1 MTSGP
6 HLPKNDFVTAPDPRT
21 GRRKLFR
28 EEIWLKVRVPL
39 LLAVFFVL
47 GVTCVL
53 LYTADRRQTRQSA
66 ILVTPEQA
74 EALRL
79 KSLQLEAA
87 FEKIRQDRFDLREED
102 IALLEGALRAQEEH
116 ISARQSIG
124 TDNARQQSLR
134 RRLHLIRGERLRHDS
149 DEAEAKALIVV
160 KADEPAAIQLLR
172 RAIECELEIEQKWE
186 FSGLAE
192 PGRRA
197 RLDTRLR
204 RLESGPLW
212 QRGRELEAAAE
223 KLFTAGKFTEAAAS
237 FNQAMECET
246 EFLARYRDVR
256 NTEFGRFDKLA
267 ERRETA
273 ISGEVWNGVK
283 AQRAKAEGFEQAG
296 DWPAATRAW
305 QAAVDAFAKLLTDF
319 PRSAFADR
327 TLEALISTR
336 FNHARFHGEI
346 VALRARRDGM
356 RAALRARRAEEAIRL
371 ADELVLAARRLA
383 DANTGAF
390 LPEDNERRELEYLAG
405 NAAVVRGL
413 LEGVDRNLLPIPG
426 MKARLYRTEIPQGVF
441 ASVMGSN
448 PSSVRREANPVE
460 SVTYAEATTFATRVG
475 WLLGAPA
482 RLPTVAEFTA
492 AAGDLDKPVEPR
504 QAWGAENTDGASA
517 RAVATTASNPFGF
530 HDLLGNVEEW
540 TMAAPDDLRAPAVGG
555 SVATLLGKGLPSRS
569 AFKRE
574 KSRTLGFRIVI
585 E

>member
-1 MTSGP
+1 MTSGS
-6 HLPKNDFVTAPDPRT
+6 HNPKNDFVSAPDPRS
-21 GRRKLFR
+21 GRRKLFG
-28 EEIWLKVRVPL
+28 EELWLKVRVPL
-39 LLAVFFVL
+39 LIAVIFAL
-47 GVTCVL
+47 GITCVL
-53 LYTADRRQTRQSA
+53 LYTADRRQTRQA
-66 ILVTPEQA
+66 ELLVSPEQA
-74 EALRL
+74 EALRQ
-79 KSLQLEAA
+79 KSLRLEAA
-87 FEKIRQDRFDLREED
+87 FEKIRQERFDLREED

-124 TDNARQQSLR
+124 TADARQQSLR

-149 DEAEAKALIVV
+149 DEAEAKALTIA
-160 KADEPAAIQLLR
+160 KTDEPAAIRLLR
-172 RAIECELEIEQKWE
+172 HAIACELEIEQKWE

-212 QRGRELEAAAE
+212 QRGRDLEAAAE
-223 KLFTAGKFTEAAAS
+223 KLFSAGKFTEAAAL
-237 FNQAMECET
+237 FNQAIDCET

-256 NTEFGRFDKLA
+256 DTEFGRADKLA

-273 ISGEVWNGVK
+273 VSGDIWNGVK

-305 QAAVDAFAKLLTDF
+305 QAALDAFAKLLTDF
-319 PRSAFADR
+319 PRSSFADR
-327 TLEALISTR
+327 AQEASISTR
-336 FNHARFHGEI
+336 FNFARFHAEI
-346 VALRARRDGM
+346 VALRGRRDGM
-356 RAALRARRAEEAIRL
+356 RAALRARRSDEAIKL
-371 ADELVLAARRLA
+371 ADELVLEARRLA

-390 LPEDNERRELEYLAG
+390 LPEDAERRELEYLAG
-405 NAAVVRGL
+405 NAAVIRSL
-413 LEGVDRNLLPIPG
+413 LDGVDRNLLPIPG
-426 MKARLYRTEIPQGVF
+426 MKARLYRTEIPQGLY

-460 SVTYAEATTFATRVG
+460 SVTYAEAEAFATRLG
-475 WLLGAPA
+475 WLLGASA
-482 RLPTVAEFTA
+482 RLPTLAEFTA
-492 AAGDLDKPVEPR
+492 AAGDLSKTPDPKQV
-504 QAWGAENTDGASA
+504 WGAENTDGASA
-517 RAVATTASNPFGF
+517 RPVATAASNAHGF

-540 TMAAPDDLRAPAVGG
+540 TAAAPDELRAPAVGG
-555 SVATLLGKGLPSRS
+555 SVATLSGKGLPSRS

>member
-1 MTSGP
+1 
-6 HLPKNDFVTAPDPRT
+6 
-21 GRRKLFR
+21 
-28 EEIWLKVRVPL
+28 
-39 LLAVFFVL
+39 
-47 GVTCVL
+47 
-53 LYTADRRQTRQSA
+53 
-66 ILVTPEQA
+66 
-74 EALRL
+74 
-79 KSLQLEAA
+79 LQLEAA
-87 FEKIRQDRFDLREED
+87 FEKIRQERFDLREED

-160 KADEPAAIQLLR
+160 KADEPTAIQLLR
-172 RAIECELEIEQKWE
+172 RAIACELEIEQKWE

-212 QRGRELEAAAE
+212 QRGRDLEAAAE
-223 KLFTAGKFTEAAAS
+223 KLFTAGKFAEAATT
-237 FNQAMECET
+237 FNQAIDCET

-256 NTEFGRFDKLA
+256 NTEFGRSDKLA

-283 AQRAKAEGFEQAG
+283 AQRAKAEGFEQTG

-327 TLEALISTR
+327 TQEALISTR
-336 FNHARFHGEI
+336 FNHARFQGEI
-346 VALRARRDGM
+346 VALRTRRDGM
-356 RAALRARRAEEAIRL
+356 RTALRARRADEAIRL
-371 ADELVLAARRLA
+371 ADELVLEARRLA
-383 DANTGAF
+383 DANTGTF
-390 LPEDNERRELEYLAG
+390 LPDDIERRELEYLAG

-413 LEGVDRNLLPIPG
+413 LEGIDRNILPIPG
-426 MKARLYRTEIPQGVF
+426 MKARLYRTEIPQGVY
-441 ASVMGSN
+441 ASVMGVN

-460 SVTYAEATTFATRVG
+460 SVTYAEATAFATRVG

-492 AAGDLDKPVEPR
+492 AAGDLNKAVEPR
-504 QAWGAENTDGASA
+504 QVWGAENTDGATA
-517 RAVATTASNPFGF
+517 RAVATAAGNSFGF

-540 TMAAPDDLRAPAVGG
+540 TMAAPEDLRAPAVGG